1 MNSPSIAQTRSQAS
15 FPKDV
20 AGWCKLFDAASLP
33 VLAATA
39 AHLDDARLNEDAV
52 DAHWLAQVISADPL
66 MTIKLL
72 AHVGWL
78 RRGREGG
85 EPETVTAALIM
96 LGINPFFRQFQQLT
110 TVEDRLGGNA
120 MALTG
125 FQDVLRRSH
134 RAATF
139 ATGFA
144 VQRLDHDVA
153 VIHSAALL
161 HDFAELLLW
170 LHAPL
175 AARAIRR
182 RQQADPQLRSSDIQH
197 QLLGISLPE
206 LQHAL
211 MLTWRLPRLLSQITD
226 DSQHNDSAQV
236 RNVLLAVQ
244 LARHTSNG
252 WENAALPDD
261 IRDIASLLHLGYT
274 PTEQL
279 LMELDS

>member
-1 MNSPSIAQTRSQAS
+1 M
-15 FPKDV
+15 
-20 AGWCKLFDAASLP
+20 
-33 VLAATA
+33 AATMEQIEE
-39 AHLDDARLNEDAV
+39 ARLNEDAV

-96 LGINPFFRQFQQLT
+96 LGIGPFFRQFQRLSS
-110 TVEDRLGGNA
+110 VEDQLGSNA

-134 RAATF
+134 RAAHF

-153 VIHSAALL
+153 VIQCAALL
-161 HDFAELLLW
+161 HDFADLLLW

-175 AARAIRR
+175 AARDIRR
-182 RQQADPQLRSSDIQH
+182 RQHADPQLRTADIQQ

-211 MLTWRLPRLLSQITD
+211 MLTWRLPRLLSQIAD

-236 RNVLLAVQ
+236 RNVLLAVR
-244 LARHTSNG
+244 LARHTANG